1 MIVRNANARA
11 HSAGEGGSV
20 RSRVGIAAQAVGV
33 AALGIVVYF
42 AFLHPDGSDTPT
54 RIQVDDGVEVSV
66 PPQRSRRTENKPKG
80 RPTKTERA
88 PRQDVVAQPPGAPVV
103 ETNTDTPA
111 ASQYETAVARILG
124 EVARAGH

>member
-1 MIVRNANARA
+1 M
-11 HSAGEGGSV
+11 

-54 RIQVDDGVEVSV
+54 SIQVDDGVEVSV
-66 PPQRSRRTENKPKG
+66 PPQRSRRTENKPKDPKP
-80 RPTKTERA
+80 RPTKAKRA
-88 PRQDVVAQPPGAPVV
+88 PRQDVVAQPPVAPVA
-103 ETNTDTPA
+103 EANTDTPA
-111 ASQYETAVARILG
+111 GSQYETVVARILG